1 MKQVIV
7 ERRTHGADG
16 SRPRERHVFLAG
28 RQRLAV
34 PLRTDAR
41 DVRAYL
47 LFDGERLEVSAALLD
62 VPVTVDGKR
71 VGGAWTPLH
80 TPSVLRVG
88 GVQFDV
94 YTEEDC
100 NGKTSSCRV
109 AVADAT
115 PVPHREAIRDVRA
128 RLDTLPL
135 DMNPLILATPPAPL
149 PRMITEDTA
158 TSVLPRSRPSLPPLV
173 PPSRRTPSLPM
184 QTSHTTISRHR
195 APIEARRRKMIVAAA
210 TGAITAVVT
219 LVLVLGFPPFGGQA
233 PTRMTTA
240 AAK

>member
-7 ERRTHGADG
+7 ERRKDGTYGAH
-16 SRPRERHVFLAG
+16 PRERHVFLAG

-47 LFDGERLEVSAALLD
+47 LFDGEQLEVSAALLD
-62 VPVTVDGKR
+62 VPVTIDGRR

-109 AVADAT
+109 VVAA
-115 PVPHREAIRDVRA
+115 PNPHAHPHRDTIRDMRA

-135 DMNPLILATPPAPL
+135 DMHPLVLATPPAPL
-149 PRMITEDTA
+149 PTMMPTEDTA
-158 TSVLPRSRPSLPPLV
+158 TAAFRRSQPPPASRPAPQ
-173 PPSRRTPSLPM
+173 SLPM
-184 QTSHTTISRHR
+184 QQLPTTISRHR
-195 APIEARRRKMIVAAA
+195 APIEARRRKMLVAAA

-219 LVLVLGFPPFGGQA
+219 LVVVLGFPPIGLQPA
-233 PTRMTTA
+233 ARVTTA